1 MTGAAP
7 EPVDLDPRQFRG
19 IKKLRH
25 LLPLLSSLRDS
36 GCARD
41 AAGNRDLHFDQYVT
55 LVLLYLFNPLI
66 DSVRTLRR
74 AAAVERLAEQLG
86 VGRFSLGS
94 FSESCRVFEPQ
105 KLKAV
110 IAQLAGQLRPLAAD
124 PRLEQHLAHTLTVA
138 DGTVLDA
145 VAKVAGAFWLK
156 FQDGTAKHAWK
167 LHVQFEVGSFC
178 AVEAELTDARNS
190 GRSDEKYVLRK
201 KLAPGHCYV
210 TDRWFS
216 QFTLFN
222 EINAVGSS
230 YVCRAKENS
239 AFAVLEERPLGDADL
254 AAGVVRDAVVRMGDG
269 GPAASRP
276 DHPMRVVVVEAE
288 PHAKRGGRKGKT
300 AGPGTKG
307 TIVLLTNL
315 LDVPAE
321 IVALVYR
328 YRWTA
333 GRRSL
338 PHRGVLPLLQADA
351 GLPPPDQPAGG
362 GGPDP
367 DVLRRHRLHADQPVD
382 RAAAG
387 QAHGQHA
394 GLVLHG
400 RGDGGGGAGV
410 PRRAGQHRREAAG
423 QGRAVEKTGVL
434 NDGPS
439 RPAGGRRRRCAPP
452 PSATRRTRATPT
464 HQTPQPDPA
473 SRAAATSTAVQS
485 SGRTGLGTP
494 LIS

>member
-25 LLPLLSSLRDS
+25 LLPLLSCLRDS

-110 IAQLAGQLRPLAAD
+110 VAQLAGQLRPLAAD
-124 PRLEQHLAHTLTVA
+124 PRLEQHLAHALTVA

-156 FQDGTAKHAWK
+156 FRDGTAKHAWK

-328 YRWTA
+328 YRWTIEVFFRFFRQTLGCRHLISQRVEGVRIQMYCA
-333 GRRSL
+333 VIACMLINLWTGRRPGKHMVNML
-338 PHRGVLPLLQADA
+338 AWYFMGVATAAEVRAFLDE
-351 GLPPPDQPAGG
+351 PDNT
-362 GGPDP
+362 
-367 DVLRRHRLHADQPVD
+367 
-382 RAAAG
+382 
-387 QAHGQHA
+387 
-394 GLVLHG
+394 
-400 RGDGGGGAGV
+400 GV
-410 PRRAGQHRREAAG
+410 KRRAKDELW
-423 QGRAVEKTGVL
+423 KK
-434 NDGPS
+434 
-439 RPAGGRRRRCAPP
+439 
-452 PSATRRTRATPT
+452 
-464 HQTPQPDPA
+464 
-473 SRAAATSTAVQS
+473 
-485 SGRTGLGTP
+485 LGY
-494 LIS
+494 